1 MKNKLSLRGK
11 ISIIIT
17 LIFIVIL
24 SVISIGYFYSNNQY
38 LEKEMEHELESILL
52 GFEKILEDYK
62 TTAISFSK
70 TLSLNPDIIQAT
82 EERDFNLLKKTTVQ
96 ILESSDFDY
105 IVITDNKGNALFRA
119 HEPDKIPSFDDNISN
134 QINIQEAIS
143 GKDFVGIEEGKV
155 VKMSIRAGSPII
167 NESGNIVGVV
177 STGYVISNNKIVER
191 GKNIFE
197 HDLSIYYMDEL
208 VGSSFQEDTLNIR
221 EEVLQ
226 KALNSDEVLRTQIT
240 IDGQKYETGLYKI
253 IGADNNPI
261 GLIATSISLRDAEN
275 LKRTNINLLILV
287 LIVSLIIVGVFANIF
302 GRKLLLLVNNLK
314 DNMYEVGKGNYTVK
328 CDVQSTDEIGDIYS
342 AFNVMVAN
350 QIDIVNNIKMTIE
363 NLVST
368 SEEQFA
374 ISSQVSEASEEAA
387 SSMETLAVEAQNS
400 NEMIIETTNVV
411 DELFDHIINTTK
423 VVENSKKHSKN
434 TIAVANEG
442 KETIGN
448 TINSMNNIEEKSY
461 EIEKLIMDFS
471 RYLEEIDTISNI
483 INSLADQTNLLALNA
498 SIEAARAGEH
508 GLGFAVVAD
517 EVRKLA
523 EQSNKEAKE
532 VKKLVD
538 EIEEIAKILVE
549 ASNDNISE
557 VEMGNELSRESL
569 KALDSIMEMIIKME
583 EDINSISLASEAEMK
598 IGENIVNLMESVA
611 ESLETSSAHT
621 EESAASIEEIAA
633 SMESSHEA
641 NEYVVKIVE
650 ELNNKILDIKIIDY
664 NNLSDLEILEKAKTD
679 HLIWKLRV
687 ANMIAGKETIAIE
700 ELSSDKN
707 CNLGRWYFDEN
718 NSYKDYKEFK
728 QLAVPH
734 EKVHDC
740 ALNAVRAYKAGD
752 IKSAEK
758 SLKNIEYYSAD
769 VIKLLNKLIEKK

>member
-1 MKNKLSLRGK
+1 
-11 ISIIIT
+11 
-17 LIFIVIL
+17 
-24 SVISIGYFYSNNQY
+24 
-38 LEKEMEHELESILL
+38 
-52 GFEKILEDYK
+52 
-62 TTAISFSK
+62 
-70 TLSLNPDIIQAT
+70 
-82 EERDFNLLKKTTVQ
+82 
-96 ILESSDFDY
+96 
-105 IVITDNKGNALFRA
+105 
-119 HEPDKIPSFDDNISN
+119 
-134 QINIQEAIS
+134 
-143 GKDFVGIEEGKV
+143 
-155 VKMSIRAGSPII
+155 MSIRAGSPII

-423 VVENSKKHSKN
+423 VVENSKK
-434 TIAVANEG
+434 
-442 KETIGN
+442 
-448 TINSMNNIEEKSY
+448 NI
-461 EIEKLIMDFS
+461 L
-471 RYLEEIDTISNI
+471 R
-483 INSLADQTNLLALNA
+483 
-498 SIEAARAGEH
+498 
-508 GLGFAVVAD
+508 
-517 EVRKLA
+517 
-523 EQSNKEAKE
+523 
-532 VKKLVD
+532 
-538 EIEEIAKILVE
+538 IL
-549 ASNDNISE
+549 
-557 VEMGNELSRESL
+557 
-569 KALDSIMEMIIKME
+569 
-583 EDINSISLASEAEMK
+583 
-598 IGENIVNLMESVA
+598 
-611 ESLETSSAHT
+611 
-621 EESAASIEEIAA
+621 
-633 SMESSHEA
+633 
-641 NEYVVKIVE
+641 
-650 ELNNKILDIKIIDY
+650 
-664 NNLSDLEILEKAKTD
+664 
-679 HLIWKLRV
+679 
-687 ANMIAGKETIAIE
+687 
-700 ELSSDKN
+700 
-707 CNLGRWYFDEN
+707 
-718 NSYKDYKEFK
+718 
-728 QLAVPH
+728 
-734 EKVHDC
+734 
-740 ALNAVRAYKAGD
+740 
-752 IKSAEK
+752 
-758 SLKNIEYYSAD
+758 
-769 VIKLLNKLIEKK
+769 

>member
-1 MKNKLSLRGK
+1 
-11 ISIIIT
+11 
-17 LIFIVIL
+17 
-24 SVISIGYFYSNNQY
+24 
-38 LEKEMEHELESILL
+38 
-52 GFEKILEDYK
+52 
-62 TTAISFSK
+62 
-70 TLSLNPDIIQAT
+70 
-82 EERDFNLLKKTTVQ
+82 
-96 ILESSDFDY
+96 
-105 IVITDNKGNALFRA
+105 
-119 HEPDKIPSFDDNISN
+119 
-134 QINIQEAIS
+134 
-143 GKDFVGIEEGKV
+143 
-155 VKMSIRAGSPII
+155 MSIRAGSPII

-423 VVENSKKHSKN
+423 VVENSKK
-434 TIAVANEG
+434 T
-442 KETIGN
+442 
-448 TINSMNNIEEKSY
+448 
-461 EIEKLIMDFS
+461 F
-471 RYLEEIDTISNI
+471 
-483 INSLADQTNLLALNA
+483 
-498 SIEAARAGEH
+498 
-508 GLGFAVVAD
+508 
-517 EVRKLA
+517 
-523 EQSNKEAKE
+523 
-532 VKKLVD
+532 
-538 EIEEIAKILVE
+538 
-549 ASNDNISE
+549 
-557 VEMGNELSRESL
+557 
-569 KALDSIMEMIIKME
+569 
-583 EDINSISLASEAEMK
+583 
-598 IGENIVNLMESVA
+598 
-611 ESLETSSAHT
+611 
-621 EESAASIEEIAA
+621 
-633 SMESSHEA
+633 
-641 NEYVVKIVE
+641 
-650 ELNNKILDIKIIDY
+650 
-664 NNLSDLEILEKAKTD
+664 
-679 HLIWKLRV
+679 
-687 ANMIAGKETIAIE
+687 
-700 ELSSDKN
+700 
-707 CNLGRWYFDEN
+707 
-718 NSYKDYKEFK
+718 
-728 QLAVPH
+728 
-734 EKVHDC
+734 
-740 ALNAVRAYKAGD
+740 
-752 IKSAEK
+752 
-758 SLKNIEYYSAD
+758 
-769 VIKLLNKLIEKK
+769 